1 MTISANYNTK
11 LIKDWIRP
19 IQKSLTIE
27 TENKFIN
34 TLGREKYFND
44 YLHESLKKLSDL
56 NLPDEYLIIFSE
68 FSKKFNEYNKLDEN
82 QRKRL
87 IIDTRKNLYK
97 LGKTLE
103 VESSNNI
110 SNKVILNKPDS
121 SLSFDSDISLIKN
134 VGKVY
139 KNKLNELGIFHIK
152 DLINYFPRTYL
163 DYTNRVK
170 IINLKPDNLYT
181 CIGNIK
187 RFYIHKSK
195 KNSNL
200 SIMNFV
206 VSDETSSIKVTK
218 FFLGRRFRSYS
229 FFTSQKS
236 LYTPGTKLA
245 ISGKVKLTE
254 YGKTF
259 VDPQIEILKDNNDNF
274 NFSGK
279 ILPLYSLGEALSN
292 MSFIKLMKKVLIYS
306 KQYPEI
312 LNKKQLDS
320 LSLLSKGE
328 SLINIHFP
336 PTQEAL
342 IESKKRLVFD
352 ELFLLQI
359 KFLLRKRKTKK
370 NVIVQQLPQKK
381 SLLKEFLNTFPFEL
395 TKSQV
400 NVLNEIKKDL
410 SNPVAMSRLLQG
422 DVGSGK
428 TIVAIASLLIVI
440 EKNLQGAFMVPTE
453 VLAEQHYKNLLKYLN
468 PLLVSVEL
476 LTGNTPKKK
485 RKEILSNLKNG
496 LVDIL
501 VGTHALFEDKVI
513 FNSLGM
519 VVIDEQHRFGVTQ
532 RNRLLNKGENTN
544 LLSMTATPIPRTLA
558 LSIYGDLDVSQITE
572 LPPGRVPITTK
583 IISEDDLN
591 NLFKIVEDELNQGK
605 QAYVILPLIE
615 DSEKLNLSSAK
626 KTFKHLSEEVFFNKK
641 VGLLHGKLSSQEKNE
656 VINSFLKNEIN
667 ILVSTTVIEVG
678 IDVPNATI
686 MIIYNSERFGL
697 SQLHQL
703 RGRVGR
709 GSTKSFCYLVTSDK
723 NGLENKRLCVL
734 QKSNDGFYI
743 AEKDLELR
751 GPGQILGY
759 RQSGLPDF
767 VLDNLPNNKFL
778 IDKAREE
785 AIKIVSYDPDLKE
798 NIVLRNIL
806 IDNSDNKFIHD
817 FLN

>member
-1 MTISANYNTK
+1 MTNNGNHNR
-11 LIKDWIRP
+11 LIKDWIRTL
-19 IQKSLTIE
+19 QKSLTIE

-34 TLGREKYFND
+34 TEGRKRFFNE
-44 YLHESLKKLSDL
+44 YLYESLKKLENL
-56 NLPDEYLIIFSE
+56 NLSNEYLEIFNE
-68 FSKKFNEYNKLDEN
+68 FSKKYCEYNKLDLSL
-82 QRKRL
+82 RKRL
-87 IIDTRKNLYK
+87 IIDTRKSLYK
-97 LGKTLE
+97 LGKSLE
-103 VESSNNI
+103 TEKSNI
-110 SNKVILNKPDS
+110 SNRFILNKIDS
-121 SLSFDSDISLIKN
+121 SLSLESDISLIKN

-139 KNKLNELGIFHIK
+139 KNKLNELGVFNIK

-163 DYTNRVK
+163 DYTNKVK

-181 CIGNIK
+181 CIANIK
-187 RFYIHKSK
+187 RFYIYKST

-200 SIMNFV
+200 SIMNLI

-229 FFTSQKS
+229 FFSSQKS
-236 LYTPGTKLA
+236 LYTIGTKLA
-245 ISGKVKLTE
+245 ISGKVKLNE

-274 NFSGK
+274 NFSGR
-279 ILPLYSLGEALSN
+279 ILPLYSLAEALSN
-292 MSFIKLMKKVLIYS
+292 MSFIKLMKKVLIYA

-328 SLINIHFP
+328 SLINIHLP

-359 KFLLRKRKTKK
+359 KFLLRKRKT
-370 NVIVQQLPQKK
+370 NRNLITQQLPKKK
-381 SLLKEFLNTFPFEL
+381 SLLKEFLNNFPFEL

-400 NVLNEIKKDL
+400 NVLDEIKEDL
-410 SNPVAMSRLLQG
+410 SSLVPMSRLLQG

-428 TIVAIASLLIVI
+428 TIIAIASLLIVI

-453 VLAEQHYKNLLKYLN
+453 VLAEQHYKNLLGCLT
-468 PLLVSVEL
+468 PLFVSVEL
-476 LTGNTPKKK
+476 LTGNTPQKK
-485 RKEILSNLKNG
+485 RKEILSNLHNG
-496 LVDIL
+496 QVDIL

-532 RNRLLNKGENTN
+532 RNRLLNKGDNTN

-558 LSIYGDLDVSQITE
+558 LSIYGDLDISQITE
-572 LPPGRVPITTK
+572 LPPGRVPITTR

-591 NLFKIVEDELNQGK
+591 NLFEIVEDEITKGR

-615 DSEKLNLSSAK
+615 DSEKMNLSSAK
-626 KTFKHLSEEVFFNKK
+626 NTFKYLSEEVFFNKK
-641 VGLLHGKLSSQEKNE
+641 VGLLHGKLNSHEKNE
-656 VINSFLKNEIN
+656 VINSFVKNEIN

-709 GSTKSFCYLVTSDK
+709 GSIKSFCYLVTSDK
-723 NGLENKRLCVL
+723 NGLENKRLTVL

-778 IDKAREE
+778 IEKAREE
-785 AIKIVSYDPDLKE
+785 AIKIVSDDPDLKE
-798 NIVLRNIL
+798 NNVLRNIL

>member
-1 MTISANYNTK
+1 MTFCGNNNK
-11 LIKDWIRP
+11 LIKDWIRLL
-19 IQKSLTIE
+19 QKSLTIE

-34 TLGREKYFND
+34 TLGREKYFNE
-44 YLHESLKKLSDL
+44 YLHESLKRLQNLGLS
-56 NLPDEYLIIFSE
+56 DEYLRIFNE
-68 FSKKFNEYNKLDEN
+68 FSKKYNEYNKLGDN

-87 IIDTRKNLYK
+87 IIDTRRNLYK

-103 VESSNNI
+103 IESSNNF
-110 SNKVILNKPDS
+110 SNKVILNKADS
-121 SLSFDSDISLIKN
+121 SLTLDSDISLIKN

-170 IINLKPDNLYT
+170 VMNLKPDKLYT
-181 CIGNIK
+181 CIASIK
-187 RFYIHKSK
+187 RFYIHKST

-229 FFTSQKS
+229 FFASQKS

-245 ISGKVKLTE
+245 ISGKVKLTD

-259 VDPQIEILKDNNDNF
+259 VDPQIEILKDNNDDF

-279 ILPLYSLGEALSN
+279 ILPLYSLAEAMSN
-292 MSFIKLMKKVLIYS
+292 MSFIKLIKKVLVYAN
-306 KQYPEI
+306 QYPEI
-312 LNKKQLDS
+312 LNQKQLDS
-320 LSLLSKGE
+320 LSLLSRGE
-328 SLINIHFP
+328 SLINIHLP
-336 PTQEAL
+336 STQEAL

-359 KFLLRKRKTKK
+359 KFLIRKRKKNK
-370 NVIVQQLPQKK
+370 NVIAKQLPQKK
-381 SLLKEFLNTFPFEL
+381 SLLKEFLKTFPFEL

-410 SNPVAMSRLLQG
+410 SNPEPMSRLLQG

-428 TIVAIASLLIVI
+428 TIIAIASLLIVI

-453 VLAEQHYKNLLKYLN
+453 VLAEQHYKNLLNYLN

-476 LTGNTPKKK
+476 LTGNTPQKK
-485 RKEILSNLKNG
+485 RKEILSNLNNG

-501 VGTHALFEDKVI
+501 VGTHAIFEDKVI

-558 LSIYGDLDVSQITE
+558 LSIYGDLDVSQITQ

-583 IISEDDLN
+583 IISEDELT
-591 NLFKIVEDELNQGK
+591 NLFKVVDDEITKGR

-626 KTFKHLSEEVFFNKK
+626 KTFKYLSEEVFFNRK
-641 VGLLHGKLSSQEKNE
+641 VGLLHGKLNSQEKNE
-656 VINSFLKNEIN
+656 VINSFLKNKIN

-709 GSTKSFCYLVTSDK
+709 GSSKSYCYLVTSDK

-778 IDKAREE
+778 IEKAREE
-785 AIKIVSYDPDLKE
+785 AIKVVRNDPDLKE
-798 NIVLRNIL
+798 NIILRNLL

>member
-1 MTISANYNTK
+1 MTISGNNNK

-19 IQKSLTIE
+19 LQKSLTIE

-44 YLHESLKKLSDL
+44 YLHESLKKLDNL
-56 NLPDEYLIIFSE
+56 NLSDEYLRIFYE
-68 FSKKFNEYNKLDEN
+68 FSKKYNEYNKLDEN

-103 VESSNNI
+103 IEGSNKESSNKESSNNI
-110 SNKVILNKPDS
+110 SNNVFLNKADA

-181 CIGNIK
+181 CIANVK

-200 SIMNFV
+200 SIMNIV

-292 MSFIKLMKKVLIYS
+292 MSFIKLMKKVLIYA

-336 PTQEAL
+336 PTQQAL

-359 KFLLRKRKTKK
+359 KFLLRKRKTNK
-370 NVIVQQLPQKK
+370 NATSQQLPQKK

-395 TKSQV
+395 TKSQE

-410 SNPVAMSRLLQG
+410 SNPVPMSRLLQG

-428 TIVAIASLLIVI
+428 TIIAIASLLLVI

-476 LTGNTPKKK
+476 LTGNTPQKK
-485 RKEILSNLKNG
+485 RKEIFSNLNNG

-501 VGTHALFEDKVI
+501 VGT
-513 FNSLGM
+513 
-519 VVIDEQHRFGVTQ
+519 VIDEQHRFGVTQ

-583 IISEDDLN
+583 IISESDLTTYRR
-591 NLFKIVEDELNQGK
+591 FR
-605 QAYVILPLIE
+605 
-615 DSEKLNLSSAK
+615 
-626 KTFKHLSEEVFFNKK
+626 
-641 VGLLHGKLSSQEKNE
+641 KNE
-656 VINSFLKNEIN
+656 FK
-667 ILVSTTVIEVG
+667 
-678 IDVPNATI
+678 
-686 MIIYNSERFGL
+686 
-697 SQLHQL
+697 L
-703 RGRVGR
+703 R
-709 GSTKSFCYLVTSDK
+709 
-723 NGLENKRLCVL
+723 
-734 QKSNDGFYI
+734 
-743 AEKDLELR
+743 
-751 GPGQILGY
+751 
-759 RQSGLPDF
+759 
-767 VLDNLPNNKFL
+767 
-778 IDKAREE
+778 
-785 AIKIVSYDPDLKE
+785 KE
-798 NIVLRNIL
+798 NIQT
-806 IDNSDNKFIHD
+806 FIRRGL
-817 FLN
+817 F

>member
-1 MTISANYNTK
+1 LVGNRKFIELIDIFADEYFKFREGDVNFRVILKGTLNKPLLNGFVV
-11 LIKDWIRP
+11 IKDSEINFFN
-19 IQKSLTIE
+19 
-27 TENKFIN
+27 NKLKEIN
-34 TLGREKYFND
+34 
-44 YLHESLKKLSDL
+44 S
-56 NLPDEYLIIFSE
+56 LIIFDFDSLEINNLKAQSE
-68 FSKKFNEYNKLDEN
+68 DSGEIFIKGSLPFYSKNDSEKAKINLIT
-82 QRKRL
+82 KRF
-87 IIDTRKNLYK
+87 
-97 LGKTLE
+97 TLE
-103 VESSNNI
+103 
-110 SNKVILNKPDS
+110 K
-121 SLSFDSDISLIKN
+121 
-134 VGKVY
+134 
-139 KNKLNELGIFHIK
+139 
-152 DLINYFPRTYL
+152 
-163 DYTNRVK
+163 
-170 IINLKPDNLYT
+170 
-181 CIGNIK
+181 
-187 RFYIHKSK
+187 
-195 KNSNL
+195 
-200 SIMNFV
+200 
-206 VSDETSSIKVTK
+206 
-218 FFLGRRFRSYS
+218 
-229 FFTSQKS
+229 
-236 LYTPGTKLA
+236 
-245 ISGKVKLTE
+245 
-254 YGKTF
+254 
-259 VDPQIEILKDNNDNF
+259 DNF

-279 ILPLYSLGEALSN
+279 ILPLYSLAEAVSN
-292 MSFIKLMKKVLIYS
+292 MSFIKLMKKVLIYA

-336 PTQEAL
+336 PTQQAL

-359 KFLLRKRKTKK
+359 KFLLRKRKTNK
-370 NVIVQQLPQKK
+370 NVTSKPLPQKK

-395 TKSQV
+395 TKSQE

-410 SNPVAMSRLLQG
+410 SNPVPMSRLLQG

-428 TIVAIASLLIVI
+428 SIIAIASLLLVI

-468 PLLVSVEL
+468 PLLDSDEL
-476 LTGNTPKKK
+476 LTGNTPQKK
-485 RKEILSNLKNG
+485 RKEIFSNLNNG

-513 FNSLGM
+513 FNALGM
-519 VVIDEQHRFGVTQ
+519 VVIDEQHSFGVTQ
-532 RNRLLNKGENTN
+532 RNRLINKGENTN

-572 LPPGRVPITTK
+572 LPPGRIPITTK
-583 IISEDDLN
+583 IITEDDLT
-591 NLFKIVEDELNQGK
+591 NLFKIVEDEINNGK
-605 QAYVILPLIE
+605 QAYAIMPHIE
-615 DSEKLNLSSAK
+615 ESEKMNLSSAK
-626 KTFKHLSEEVFFNKK
+626 KIFKHLSEEVFHNKK

-656 VINSFLKNEIN
+656 VINSFLKNETN

-686 MIIYNSERFGL
+686 MIIYNSDRFGL

-785 AIKIVSYDPDLKE
+785 AIKIVSDDPDLKE

>member
-1 MTISANYNTK
+1 MNNIGNNQ

-19 IQKSLTIE
+19 LQKSLTIE
-27 TENKFIN
+27 TESKFIN
-34 TLGREKYFND
+34 TLGRKKYFND
-44 YLHESLKKLSDL
+44 YLYESLTKLENL
-56 NLPDEYLIIFSE
+56 NLSNEYLEIFNK
-68 FSKKFNEYNKLDEN
+68 FSKKYSEYNKLDLI

-87 IIDTRKNLYK
+87 IIDTRKSLYK

-103 VESSNNI
+103 IENSNNL
-110 SNKVILNKPDS
+110 SNKVILNKIDS
-121 SLSFDSDISLIKN
+121 SLSLESDISLIKN

-139 KNKLNELGIFHIK
+139 KNKLNELGLFNIK

-163 DYTNRVK
+163 DYTNKVK

-181 CIGNIK
+181 CIANIK
-187 RFYIHKSK
+187 RVYIHKST

-200 SIMNFV
+200 SIMNLV
-206 VSDETSSIKVTK
+206 VFDETSSIKVTK

-229 FFTSQKS
+229 FFASQKS

-245 ISGKVKLTE
+245 ISGKVKLNE

-274 NFSGK
+274 NFSGR
-279 ILPLYSLGEALSN
+279 ILPLYSLAEAISN
-292 MSFIKLMKKVLIYS
+292 MSFIKLMKKVLIYA

-312 LNKKQLDS
+312 LNQKQLDS

-336 PTQEAL
+336 PTQQAL

-359 KFLLRKRKTKK
+359 KFLLRKRKTNK
-370 NVIVQQLPQKK
+370 NVTSQQLPQKK

-395 TKSQV
+395 TKSQE

-410 SNPVAMSRLLQG
+410 SNPAPMSRLLQG

-428 TIVAIASLLIVI
+428 TIIAIASLLLVV

-453 VLAEQHYKNLLKYLN
+453 VLAEQHYKNLLNYLN

-476 LTGNTPKKK
+476 LTGNTPQKK
-485 RKEILSNLKNG
+485 RKEILSNLNNG

-501 VGTHALFEDKVI
+501 IGTHALFEDKVI

-519 VVIDEQHRFGVTQ
+519 VVIDEQHRFGVSQ
-532 RNRLLNKGENTN
+532 RNRLLNKGDNTN

-558 LSIYGDLDVSQITE
+558 LSVYGDLDVSQITE

-583 IISEDDLN
+583 IISENDLTSLFN
-591 NLFKIVEDELNQGK
+591 NVEDEITKGR

-615 DSEKLNLSSAK
+615 DSEKMNLSSAK
-626 KTFKHLSEEVFFNKK
+626 KIFKHLSEEVFFTKK
-641 VGLLHGKLSSQEKNE
+641 VGLLHGKLNSQEKDE

-751 GPGQILGY
+751 GPGQILGH

-778 IDKAREE
+778 IEKAREE
-785 AIKIVSYDPDLKE
+785 AIKVVSNDPDLE
-798 NIVLRNIL
+798 RNTVLRNIL

>member
-1 MTISANYNTK
+1 MTITENFNK

-19 IQKSLTIE
+19 LQKSLTIE
-27 TENKFIN
+27 AESKFIN
-34 TLGREKYFND
+34 TLGRTKYFND
-44 YLHESLKKLSDL
+44 YLYESLTKVDNL
-56 NLPDEYLIIFSE
+56 NLSEEYLRV
-68 FSKKFNEYNKLDEN
+68 FNEYSKKYSDYNNLDVN

-87 IIDTRKNLYK
+87 IIDTRKCLYK

-103 VESSNNI
+103 TENSNNM
-110 SNKVILNKPDS
+110 SNKVFFNKIDS
-121 SLSFDSDISLIKN
+121 NLSIDSDISLIKN

-139 KNKLNELGIFHIK
+139 KNKLNELGVFNIK

-163 DYTNRVK
+163 DYTNRAK
-170 IINLKPDNLYT
+170 IKNLKPDNLYT
-181 CIGNIK
+181 CIANIK
-187 RFYIHKSK
+187 RFYIYKSK

-200 SIMNFV
+200 SIMNFI
-206 VSDETSSIKVTK
+206 VSDETSSIKVTR
-218 FFLGRRFRSYS
+218 FLLGRRFRSFS
-229 FFTSQKS
+229 FFSSQKS
-236 LYTPGTKLA
+236 LYSPGTKLA

-259 VDPQIEILKDNNDNF
+259 VDPQIEILKDNDDQF
-274 NFSGK
+274 NFSGR
-279 ILPLYSLGEALSN
+279 ILPLYSLAEALSN
-292 MSFIKLMKKVLIYS
+292 MSFIKLMKKVLIYA

-312 LNKKQLDS
+312 LNQKQLDS
-320 LSLLSKGE
+320 LSLLPKGE
-328 SLINIHFP
+328 SLINIHLP
-336 PTQEAL
+336 PTQQAL

-359 KFLLRKRKTKK
+359 KFLLRKRKRNK
-370 NVIVQQLPQKK
+370 NIVVKEFPKKK

-400 NVLNEIKKDL
+400 KVLNEIKKDL
-410 SNPVAMSRLLQG
+410 SSPIPMSRLLQG

-428 TIVAIASLLIVI
+428 TIIAIASLLIVI
-440 EKNLQGAFMVPTE
+440 EKNFQGAFMAPTE
-453 VLAEQHYKNLLKYLN
+453 VLAEQHYKNLLKYLD
-468 PLLVSVEL
+468 PLSLTVEL
-476 LTGNTPKKK
+476 LTGNTSQKK
-485 RKEILSNLKNG
+485 RKEILSNLNNG
-496 LVDIL
+496 QVDIL

-519 VVIDEQHRFGVTQ
+519 VVIDEQHRFGVSQ
-532 RNRLLNKGENTN
+532 RNRLLNKGDNTN

-558 LSIYGDLDVSQITE
+558 LSIYGDLDVSQIRE

-583 IISEDDLN
+583 IISEDDLTS
-591 NLFKIVEDELNQGK
+591 LFRIVEDEISKGR

-615 DSEKLNLSSAK
+615 DSEKMNLSSAK
-626 KTFKHLSEEVFFNKK
+626 KIFKYLSEEVFFKKK
-641 VGLLHGKLSSQEKNE
+641 VGLLHGKLNSQEKNE

-709 GSTKSFCYLVTSDK
+709 GSTKSFCYLVTSDEK
-723 NGLENKRLCVL
+723 GLENKRLCVL

-778 IDKAREE
+778 IEKAREE
-785 AIKIVSYDPDLKE
+785 AIKVVSNDPDLKE
-798 NIVLRNIL
+798 NIVLKNIL

>member
-1 MTISANYNTK
+1 VTIVHNNNK
-11 LIKDWIRP
+11 LIRNWIRLL
-19 IQKSLTIE
+19 QKSLTIE
-27 TENKFIN
+27 TENNFIN
-34 TLGREKYFND
+34 TLGREKYFNNYLYESLTNLDNLNFSDD
-44 YLHESLKKLSDL
+44 YLR
-56 NLPDEYLIIFSE
+56 IFND
-68 FSKKFNEYNKLDEN
+68 FSKKYNEYNKLDDN

-87 IIDTRKNLYK
+87 IIDTRKSLYK
-97 LGKTLE
+97 LSKTLE
-103 VESSNNI
+103 IKSSNSF
-110 SNKVILNKPDS
+110 SNKVILNETDS
-121 SLSFDSDISLIKN
+121 SLSLDSDISLIKN

-139 KNKLNELGIFHIK
+139 KNKLNELGIFYIK
-152 DLINYFPRTYL
+152 DLINYYPRTYL
-163 DYTNRVK
+163 DYSNRVK

-181 CIGNIK
+181 CIANIK
-187 RFYIHKSK
+187 RFYIYKST

-206 VSDETSSIKVTK
+206 VFDETSSIKVTK
-218 FFLGRRFRSYS
+218 FLLGKRFRSYS
-229 FFTSQKS
+229 FFASQKS
-236 LYTPGTKLA
+236 FYSIGTKLA

-259 VDPQIEILKDNNDNF
+259 VDPQIEILKDNNDNY

-279 ILPLYSLGEALSN
+279 ILPLYSLAEALSN
-292 MSFIKLMKKVLIYS
+292 MSFIKLMKKVVIYA
-306 KQYPEI
+306 KHYPEI
-312 LNKKQLDS
+312 LNQRQLDS

-336 PTQEAL
+336 TTQEAL
-342 IESKKRLVFD
+342 VESKKRLVFD

-359 KFLLRKRKTKK
+359 KFLLRKRKTNK
-370 NVIVQQLPQKK
+370 NSNVQQLPQKK
-381 SLLKEFLNTFPFEL
+381 SLVKEFLSTFPFEL

-400 NVLNEIKKDL
+400 NVLDEIKKDL
-410 SNPVAMSRLLQG
+410 SSPVPMSRLLQG

-428 TIVAIASLLIVI
+428 TIIAIASLLIVI
-440 EKNLQGAFMVPTE
+440 EKKQQGAFMAPTE

-485 RKEILSNLKNG
+485 RKEILANLNNG

-519 VVIDEQHRFGVTQ
+519 VVIDEQHRFGVNQ

-572 LPPGRVPITTK
+572 LPPGRIPITTK
-583 IISEDDLN
+583 IIAEDDLT
-591 NLFKIVEDELNQGK
+591 NLFKIVDEEITNGR
-605 QAYVILPLIE
+605 QAYFVLPLIE
-615 DSEKLNLSSAK
+615 DSEKMNLSSAK
-626 KTFKHLSEEVFFNKK
+626 KIFKFLSEEVFFNKK
-641 VGLLHGKLSSQEKNE
+641 VGLLHGKLNPQEKNE

-709 GSTKSFCYLVTSDK
+709 GSTKSFCYLVTSEK

-778 IDKAREE
+778 IEKAREE
-785 AIKIVSYDPDLKE
+785 AIKVVSSDPDLKQ

-806 IDNSDNKFIHD
+806 VDNSDNKFIHD